1 MNKYFITYNDE
12 KTVTI
17 TDISA
22 EQARATLKKV
32 ITGVF
37 KINATV
43 KIRKDGQLSKVRVTK
58 NKNPKTST

>member
-22 EQARATLKKV
+22 EHARATLKRTF
-32 ITGVF
+32 TGVF

-43 KIRKDGQLSKVRVTK
+43 KIRKDGQLSKI
-58 NKNPKTST
+58 